1 MQHTDVYLSKQ
12 LELPQLDSLY
22 SKKDDLHFDSNN
34 QIRRKLSIFHLVHI
48 DSNSQRQLIS
58 MILNNE
64 NFIPKKDL
72 SLWKIYTFFRAMS
85 PMCKNNSNVQH
96 FFGEFRF
103 RLFGAPSVL

>member
-48 DSNSQRQLIS
+48 DPNIQRQLIS

-64 NFIPKKDL
+64 NFIQKKDL
-72 SLWKIYTFFRAMS
+72 FLIKKFISYFFRAMS
-85 PMCKNNSNVQH
+85 LIFNNVPKVQWNSNFWLKWH
-96 FFGEFRF
+96 IFEIF
-103 RLFGAPSVL
+103 